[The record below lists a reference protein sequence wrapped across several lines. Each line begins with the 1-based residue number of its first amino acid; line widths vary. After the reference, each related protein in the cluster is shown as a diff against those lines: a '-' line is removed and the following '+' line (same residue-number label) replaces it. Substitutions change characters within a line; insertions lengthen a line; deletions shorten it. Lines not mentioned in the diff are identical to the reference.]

1 MSLRLLSLRL
11 PFKKI
16 AYRYASQAQRIWGG
30 VSRLELETPK
40 AVTQNSR
47 RTLTNHY
54 PSPYTK
60 IATYRD
66 GCPFRLIHSCLLLTM
81 QSFTQAYA
89 VLYTVIR
96 CHANAYS
103 KPSGLCGSLRCYS
116 LSCTV
121 AYSSVCG
128 CLFLYVYIRCLP
140 TNNAVA
146 YSGPRINQCY
156 CFEAPT
162 APLHVLGLNAY
173 IVRPFGHPS

>member
-1 MSLRLLSLRL
+1 M
-11 PFKKI
+11 
-16 AYRYASQAQRIWGG
+16 
-30 VSRLELETPK
+30 SRLELETPK

-47 RTLTNHY
+47 KTLANQC
-54 PSPYTK
+54 PSPHTQ

-66 GCPFRLIHSCLLLTM
+66 GCPFRLIHSCLLLVM
-81 QSFTQAYA
+81 QSLTQAYA
-89 VLYTVIR
+89 VPYTAICR
-96 CHANAYS
+96 HADDYS
-103 KPSGLCGSLRCYS
+103 KPSSLYGFLRCYS

-156 CFEAPT
+156 CLEAPT

>member
-96 CHANAYS
+96 YHALLLIPAYAVVYFSTFIFVAFQQITQSLTPAHALTNAIA
-103 KPSGLCGSLRCYS
+103 LEL
-116 LSCTV
+116 
-121 AYSSVCG
+121 
-128 CLFLYVYIRCLP
+128 
-140 TNNAVA
+140 
-146 YSGPRINQCY
+146 QQ
-156 CFEAPT
+156 
-162 APLHVLGLNAY
+162 LHFMY
-173 IVRPFGHPS
+173 